1 MSMFVFGNI
10 ATFVARGFA
19 SQSLL
24 TGLGSVQFISN
35 LVFVML
41 VLKEKVPPRC
51 MLATLFI
58 VVGNIVL
65 VVFYNK
71 DSPKYSVTELAGLYR
86 KDGMAA
92 YMAYAGVVIIPLL
105 EIVWV
110 LFIMVS
116 GGIYFGDFEKFST
129 LEAAMFEAPAL
140 EEALRAAGF
149 GQDEAGVCHNPI
161 FVPTQDAGGSSRMT
175 RSKSGVIPASAAHHI
190 VVRPKKSSFAA
201 VAQASKQAK
210 RSVFQSAVNSVTLT
224 AGLGTS
230 RHLRALTIFAMP
242 MVMPSMAEASRRQ
255 SEQGT
260 STRGGIDAVY
270 NRVSR
275 LLSMDRPVESPQPLF
290 EPI

>member
-1 MSMFVFGNI
+1 
-10 ATFVARGFA
+10 
-19 SQSLL
+19 
-24 TGLGSVQFISN
+24 
-35 LVFVML
+35 ML

-51 MLATLFI
+51 MLATFFI

-65 VVFYNK
+65 VVFGNK
-71 DSPKYSVTELAGLYR
+71 DCPKYSVTELAGLYR

-92 YMAYAGVVIIPLL
+92 YMAMAYAGVVIIPLL

-116 GGIYFGDFEKFST
+116 GGIYFGDFEKFSK
-129 LEAAMFEAPAL
+129 LEAAMFGIGVFILLLGIFCLIPSDTMIEAPAL

-149 GQDEAGVCHNPI
+149 GRDEAGVCHNPT
-161 FVPTQDAGGSSRMT
+161 FVPTQDGGGGSRLT

-190 VVRPKKSSFAA
+190 DVRPKKSSFAA
-201 VAQASKQAK
+201 VAQASKQAR
-210 RSVFQSAVNSVTLT
+210 RSMFQSAVNSATLT

-260 STRGGIDAVY
+260 STGGGIDAVY

-290 EPI
+290 EPT